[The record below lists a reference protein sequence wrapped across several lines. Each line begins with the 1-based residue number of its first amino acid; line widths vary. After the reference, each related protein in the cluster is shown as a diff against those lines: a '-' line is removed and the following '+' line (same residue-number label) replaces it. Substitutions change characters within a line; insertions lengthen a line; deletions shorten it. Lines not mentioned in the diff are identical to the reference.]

1 MALLDAAQL
10 ADALQALDGGWSGD
24 LKAIKRTVELE
35 SFPQA
40 IEAVDRV
47 AVVAEAMDHHPD
59 IDIRWR
65 TLTFVI
71 STHSEGGVTR
81 KDIDLAEL
89 IDAILSFEAA
99 GDADGSETA
108 T

>member
-1 MALLDAAQL
+1 MA
-10 ADALQALDGGWSGD
+10 
-24 LKAIKRTVELE
+24 T
-35 SFPQA
+35 
-40 IEAVDRV
+40 
-47 AVVAEAMDHHPD
+47 VAEAMDHHPD

-99 GDADGSETA
+99 DDADGS
-108 T
+108 

>member
-10 ADALQALDGGWSGD
+10 ADALQALDDGWSGD

-47 AVVAEAMDHHPD
+47 AVVAEAMDHRTSCHHD
-59 IDIRWR
+59 RW
-65 TLTFVI
+65 LTHLYCYFTKRRYRRYNRYYI
-71 STHSEGGVTR
+71 QKWGQY
-81 KDIDLAEL
+81 
-89 IDAILSFEAA
+89 
-99 GDADGSETA
+99 GSSRGNHF
-108 T
+108 

>member
-10 ADALQALDGGWSGD
+10 ADALEALDDGWSGD
-24 LKAIKRTVELE
+24 LTAIKRTVELE

-40 IEAVDRV
+40 IETVDRV
-47 AVVAEAMDHHPD
+47 AAVAEAMDHHPD

-99 GDADGSETA
+99 DDADGSQTA

>member
-1 MALLDAAQL
+1 MALLDAAQV
-10 ADALQALDGGWSGD
+10 AEALQALDGWSGD
-24 LKAIKRTVELE
+24 TRAIKRTVELA

-40 IEAVDRV
+40 IETVDRV
-47 AVVAEAMDHHPD
+47 AAVAEAVDHHPD

-65 TLTFVI
+65 TLTFALA
-71 STHSEGGVTR
+71 THSEGGVTR

-99 GDADGSETA
+99 GDSDGS
-108 T
+108 